1 MKMRKIIAVL
11 AAALMLFSILPI
23 SAMAAD
29 TYELASSIAVGD
41 TVVLACTSKSMEL
54 NGISTTS
61 TKYGLGVAYTGAP
74 VGAYALTVEEGYTA
88 GTYSFKCPNDQYL
101 YWTSGNSLNTNATK
115 NANTSWTVEFSGDNA
130 IIKNAKDTARQLQW
144 NASSPRF
151 ACYGNSGQTAVQLFK
166 LVTGGTD
173 EPECEHVWVDANCDT
188 PKTCSVCG
196 DTEGEALGH
205 SYVEDIID
213 ATCTATGTA
222 TYECSVCG
230 HSYDEEIPMIPHD
243 YVDGFCSVCG
253 AEEPNFATIDLS
265 DNQNRTELTTSVQK
279 WEQNGITVTNNKGGS
294 SSNVADYTP
303 PRFYKGSEVVISYIG
318 NMTKIEFTASS
329 ASYAEDLAAGD
340 FDGATATVDGSVVTF
355 TIDPP
360 VNSFSIVMSGGQVRM
375 GNSITVYGA
384 SSGEDSDCEHDY
396 VATETE
402 PTCGA
407 AGVITYTCSLCGD
420 NYTEEGA
427 PATGEHTYEGYVC
440 SVCGVINYPAEGD
453 ELTIPEATALG
464 VVHPSNTYSENKYY
478 VTGEIVEYYG
488 NYATYG
494 NVYIKDAEG
503 NTLLIYGLY
512 SADGSTRY
520 DAMDVKPVIGDT
532 ITVYGVI
539 GSFNSNAQMKSGW
552 VVEHTAHTC
561 VSDSEY
567 ECTDGVCTICGAA
580 VAGTGHSYF
589 YPCDVVCQICYQE
602 TNPDATHNI
611 VAVEAVEATCKDNG
625 NIAYWYCSDCGSA
638 WADEACTQV
647 TNRFNV
653 IVPATGE
660 HTYDDDFDTDC
671 NVCGEIR
678 EVVAPITKAGTSAS
692 EDVSGVAVLFSVEAE
707 GLAIVEGT
715 ECNADYDNAFVNG
728 YKLIGM
734 GAEAANYK
742 SSVDIPCVYLWE
754 LADNS
759 YAVRIKNIP
768 ADKLNE
774 NITFTPYVI
783 VEIEGEQVTIYG
795 EEVVASYNS
804 LLG

>member
-41 TVVLACTSKSMEL
+41 TVVLAYTSGTMEL

-61 TKYGLGVAYTGAP
+61 TKYGLGVAYTTAP

-115 NANTSWTVEFSGDNA
+115 SANTSWTVSFDGDNA
-130 IIKNAKDTARQLQW
+130 IILNAKDNARKLQW
-144 NASSPRF
+144 NANSPRF
-151 ACYGNSGQTAVQLFK
+151 ACYTSAQTAVQLFK

-173 EPECEHVWVDANCDT
+173 EPECEHVWVDADCDT

-196 DTEGEALGH
+196 VTEGEALGH

-253 AEEPNFATIDLS
+253 AEEPAISEHTIDFSTTEQRVSMSS
-265 DNQNRTELTTSVQK
+265 DVQV
-279 WEQNGITVTNNKGGS
+279 WENGALTVTNNQAGS
-294 SSNVADYTP
+294 TSSIGNYSNPA
-303 PRFYKGSEVVISYIG
+303 RFYKSSQIVIECAGMTSLVINASGIGSSYLWEATLNAASLTYTVNDQVYTITFAEPTDSIT
-318 NMTKIEFTASS
+318 MTTA
-329 ASYAEDLAAGD
+329 
-340 FDGATATVDGSVVTF
+340 
-355 TIDPP
+355 
-360 VNSFSIVMSGGQVRM
+360 NQVRAY
-375 GNSITVYGA
+375 SITAVA
-384 SSGEDSDCEHDY
+384 AKQEESDCEHDY

-420 NYTEEGA
+420 SYTEEGA

-440 SVCGVINYPAEGD
+440 SVCGAINYPADGD

-464 VVHPSNTYSENKYY
+464 VAHPSNSYSENKYY
-478 VTGEIVEYYG
+478 VTGEITGYYG
-488 NYATYG
+488 DKYATYG

-539 GSFNSNAQMKSGW
+539 GSFNSTAQMKNGW
-552 VVEHTAHTC
+552 VVEHTAH
-561 VSDSEY
+561 EHAY
-567 ECTDGVCTICGAA
+567 
-580 VAGTGHSYF
+580 
-589 YPCDVVCQICYQE
+589 
-602 TNPDATHNI
+602 
-611 VAVEAVEATCKDNG
+611 DN
-625 NIAYWYCSDCGSA
+625 
-638 WADEACTQV
+638 
-647 TNRFNV
+647 
-653 IVPATGE
+653 
-660 HTYDDDFDTDC
+660 DFDTDC

-678 EVVAPITKAGTSAS
+678 NVELPIAKVGVSAS
-692 EDVSGVAVLFSVEAE
+692 EDVRGVAAKFVLTVDGMGIDETT
-707 GLAIVEGT
+707 AI
-715 ECNADYDNAFVNG
+715 YDNAYVND
-728 YKLIGM
+728 YKLISM
-734 GAEAANYK
+734 GAVATNGV
-742 SSVDIPCVYLWE
+742 STVDIPVEYLCDDDVS
-754 LADNS
+754 AS
-759 YAVRIKNIP
+759 AQFAIRIKNIP
-768 ADKLNE
+768 EGKEDVE
-774 NITFTPYVI
+774 ITFTPYFTI
-783 VEIEGEQVTIYG
+783 EINGAPVTIYG

-804 LLG
+804 VMG